1 MRIWICEEFLKMRD
15 ILTYVHADEQES
27 GRKGKTE
34 GTYHYRKGK
43 SMLKVSDTEWCVG
56 IWSTGEGT
64 DSIKRAS
71 PFPPIKRKH
80 GETGPKQVYTGWRRW
95 ERSNKM
101 LSLFLK
107 VRFERHGWVG
117 SEPVLYTINIFQ
129 VLRW

>member
-1 MRIWICEEFLKMRD
+1 MDLWRVFKDERD
-15 ILTYVHADEQES
+15 FNIRTHADEQES

-34 GTYHYRKGK
+34 GTIIEKEK

-80 GETGPKQVYTGWRRW
+80 GRYGPKASVYGL
-95 ERSNKM
+95 E
-101 LSLFLK
+101 K
-107 VRFERHGWVG
+107 VRA
-117 SEPVLYTINIFQ
+117 FQ
-129 VLRW
+129 